1 MAESQASHVDAE
13 GYSHT
18 FVRGVHPETF
28 ASLIL
33 EKGVYY
39 NHKSIN
45 LNGMNSM
52 KTKIFTL
59 IVWVFGLLLPALS
72 VVGAS
77 ELPPLDSKPLSV
89 ILKSVEEQKL
99 GVIREA
105 EFDHGL
111 WEVKV
116 CDSGPCQKLC
126 IDPISGK
133 EKGRR
138 KSDIGEIPPANATP
152 ISMIVQSI
160 EARRLGVIEE
170 VEFDHGSWE
179 IELHK
184 RGREN
189 KLYADPKTGEIR
201 R

>member
-1 MAESQASHVDAE
+1 MKSKII
-13 GYSHT
+13 T
-18 FVRGVHPETF
+18 P
-28 ASLIL
+28 IL
-33 EKGVYY
+33 
-39 NHKSIN
+39 
-45 LNGMNSM
+45 L
-52 KTKIFTL
+52 
-59 IVWVFGLLLPALS
+59 VFGLLLPAQS
-72 VVGAS
+72 VAGTS
-77 ELPPLDSKPLSV
+77 ELPPLDSVPLSA

-116 CDSGPCQKLC
+116 CDAGACQKLY
-126 IDPISGK
+126 IDPMSGK

-138 KSDIGEIPPANATP
+138 KSDIGEIPPANAMP

-170 VEFDHGSWE
+170 VELDHGFWE
-179 IELHK
+179 IELRK
-184 RGREN
+184 EGRKN
-189 KLYADPKTGEIR
+189 KLSADPKTGEIR